1 MFCIHCG
8 KKIDADSSFCSFC
21 GCSISNF
28 DNPKYCGS
36 CGAELEEESAFCGFC
51 GSKISEIKEVNKPEN
66 IERKSKSFEISQH
79 YANNENIKNS
89 KEETISL
96 KKFGIQVLKVI
107 HILEYLFAI
116 LFCIPTI
123 SLVIKGVED
132 ISCFVVCLAFFIIPI
147 YTSVI
152 RHKDISIKKKII
164 KSIVIIP
171 IASVIGI
178 IMFGILSEI

>member
-8 KKIDADSSFCSFC
+8 KKIDEDSSFCSFC
-21 GCSISNF
+21 GCYISNF

-36 CGAELEEESAFCGFC
+36 CGAELEEDSAFCGSC
-51 GSKISEIKEVNKPEN
+51 GSKISEIKEVNKPDN
-66 IERKSKSFEISQH
+66 IERKSKSCEISQH

-96 KKFGIQVLKVI
+96 KKFGIAVLKGV
-107 HILEYLFAI
+107 HIFEYIFAI
-116 LFCIPTI
+116 LFFIPTF
-123 SLVIKGVED
+123 SWVIKGVED
-132 ISCFVVCLAFFIIPI
+132 ISCFGLCLSFFIIPI

-164 KSIVIIP
+164 KSVVIIP
-171 IASVIGI
+171 IAEVIGFI
-178 IMFGILSEI
+178 LFGILSEI